1 MSFGKNTQESSQ
13 TFDPELKEA
22 LLSVFRKGKTVSNQP
37 YQPYNYAAVSPISP
51 FQQQGMQGAVDAARA
66 RLGNQQMMDATNAAA
81 GVMRGSPERVK
92 ANMFDTS
99 SAGMKPYLNQY
110 NTAVVD
116 QSIADIERARLIQQ
130 AQNQAQATAANAF
143 GGDRSGIVRAET
155 NRAALDQTARTA
167 AQLRQQGYGQ
177 AAGLMQGDVGRMM
190 QAQQLNQA
198 AGLQGAGQKL
208 QGAQTLAD
216 LGNTRRAMAFA
227 DAAAMQQ
234 VGQQQRMLAQQTLD
248 DRYGRFATKV
258 DYPIKMFDVLRGGA
272 AIMPSPLTAQ
282 SSSSGPAGI
291 HL

>member
-1 MSFGKNTQESSQ
+1 MSFGKDQSSSSQ
-13 TFDPELKEA
+13 SFDPELKNA
-22 LLSVFRKGKTVSNQP
+22 LLSVFQEGKVVSGAP

-51 FQQQGMQGAVDAARA
+51 FQQQGMQGAVNAARA
-66 RLGNQQMMDATNAAA
+66 RLGNQQVMDATTAAS
-81 GVMRGSPERVK
+81 GVMSGSPERVR
-92 ANMFDTS
+92 ATMFDTS
-99 SAGMKPYLNQY
+99 SAGMQPFMNQY

-198 AGLQGAGQKL
+198 AGLQGARQKL

-227 DAAAMQQ
+227 DAAAIQQ
-234 VGQQQRMLAQQTLD
+234 VGQQQRELGQQTLD
-248 DRYGRFATKV
+248 DRYGRFAEAR

-272 AIMPSPLTAQ
+272 GILPNPLTQ
-282 SSSSGPAGI
+282 KTESTGPWGI